1 MTRFEEIKRNID
13 RRFWYFVPW
22 ARKFIESYKYIYI
35 YFTAQFESNCA
46 SDLVSFDHFTAKTRW
61 GGLGGCIGS
70 GDLVP
75 RVSRKE
81 SLEMRE
87 LKRSLLL
94 RVDFFQMTTRDRRE
108 REKFWPGFR
117 GHLDAYI
124 RHRRSRKSSFRCRA
138 TCLFEPRYPLDA
150 PLLSCFRI
158 SRHSELPSICTC
170 SLDTRS
176 LIYRYSPLE

>member
-1 MTRFEEIKRNID
+1 MSEKIHRDSRVIN
-13 RRFWYFVPW
+13 
-22 ARKFIESYKYIYI
+22 KYIYI

-46 SDLVSFDHFTAKTRW
+46 SDLVSFDYFTAKTRW

-108 REKFWPGFR
+108 RGKFWPGFR

-138 TCLFEPRYPLDA
+138 TSSSLGIHSTRLFFRASESVDIVSF
-150 PLLSCFRI
+150 LLYARAAWTPG
-158 SRHSELPSICTC
+158 R
-170 SLDTRS
+170 
-176 LIYRYSPLE
+176 

>member
-1 MTRFEEIKRNID
+1 MSEKIHRDSRVIN
-13 RRFWYFVPW
+13 
-22 ARKFIESYKYIYI
+22 KYIYI
-35 YFTAQFESNCA
+35 YISRLNSSRIAPPISSRSTILPQKLAGEV
-46 SDLVSFDHFTAKTRW
+46 LVDA
-61 GGLGGCIGS
+61 S

-108 REKFWPGFR
+108 RGKFWPGFR